1 LIATCSIGAMQLVL
15 MLVLVVCQDDS
26 FASSCC
32 LYVLLCHFLELLFI
46 DCYEQVNLIT
56 VHQVGVDTTQ
66 FLTYKLLLARL
77 MYVWAPFIML
87 STPNTKFMPWFYWL
101 YSSNREEC
109 EGESFDWHVRF
120 LLLEQFQWI
129 SIRSL

>member
-1 LIATCSIGAMQLVL
+1 MDIWLLNFNAHLIFLVPIRLWFDKLDNYLIATCSIGAMQLVL

-46 DCYEQVNLIT
+46 DCYEQVNLMT
-56 VHQVGVDTTQ
+56 VHQVGVDRTQ

-77 MYVWAPFIML
+77 MYV
-87 STPNTKFMPWFYWL
+87 
-101 YSSNREEC
+101 
-109 EGESFDWHVRF
+109 
-120 LLLEQFQWI
+120 
-129 SIRSL
+129 